1 MVFSFTTSILT
12 YERLRKDFCQPGQ
25 CTGRGIGSSLEE
37 MIKEYK
43 VAIKHNLAAVG
54 NSTNIETIS
63 KGFLGF
69 IRSVY

>member
-12 YERLRKDFCQPGQ
+12 YERLRKDFYQPGQ

-43 VAIKHNLAAVG
+43 VAIKHNLAAVR